1 MRAAAGRTRKYFLED
16 TQTGSATL
24 HGHPLSSPSRTLPPR
39 LRTRPSSSGHPRIYV
54 SSKKN
59 RGYNC
64 YTNQSSGE
72 WKRTELKVDAVA
84 WRVSWS
90 LSGNALAVSTGDNRV
105 SLWKE
110 RLSGGWE
117 CVKTIEE

>member
-1 MRAAAGRTRKYFLED
+1 VY
-16 TQTGSATL
+16 
-24 HGHPLSSPSRTLPPR
+24 LSLCHEI
-39 LRTRPSSSGHPRIYV
+39 LLIV
-54 SSKKN
+54 A
-59 RGYNC
+59 
-64 YTNQSSGE
+64 GE
-72 WKRTELKVDAVA
+72 WKSTVLNVDAVA

-90 LSGNALAVSTGDNRV
+90 LSGNVLAVSTGDNRV